1 MKSKNKILHLL
12 IASSLLAASVPA
24 LALTG
29 DTDQP
34 INITSDKQ
42 ALDMTGNTATFTE
55 GVIVKQGSI
64 EIKADRMVISRPGGD
79 QSKTVIEG
87 FGNPVTFYQMQDNG
101 KPVKGHGQKL
111 RYEVAKEF
119 VILTGDAYLEQ
130 LDSNIKGDKIT
141 YLVKEQQMEAF
152 SDKGKRVTTVLLPSQ
167 LQDKGPN
174 ATGQKKSK

>member
-12 IASSLLAASVPA
+12 IVSSLLAASVPA

-42 ALDMTGNTATFTE
+42 SLDMTGNTATFTDN
-55 GVIVKQGSI
+55 VIVKQGSI

>member
-42 ALDMTGNTATFTE
+42 ALDMTGNTATFTDN
-55 GVIVKQGSI
+55 VIVKQGSI

>member
-1 MKSKNKILHLL
+1 MKSKNKMRHLL
-12 IASSLLAASVPA
+12 IASSLLVASVPA

-42 ALDMTGNTATFTE
+42 ALDMTGNTATFTDN
-55 GVIVKQGSI
+55 VIVKQGSI
-64 EIKADRMVISRPGGD
+64 EIKADKMVITRPGGD

-119 VILTGDAYLEQ
+119 VILTGNAYLEQ

-174 ATGQKKSK
+174 ANGQKKSK

>member
-1 MKSKNKILHLL
+1 M
-12 IASSLLAASVPA
+12 AASVPA

-42 ALDMTGNTATFTE
+42 ALDMTGNTATFTDN
-55 GVIVKQGSI
+55 VIVKQGSI